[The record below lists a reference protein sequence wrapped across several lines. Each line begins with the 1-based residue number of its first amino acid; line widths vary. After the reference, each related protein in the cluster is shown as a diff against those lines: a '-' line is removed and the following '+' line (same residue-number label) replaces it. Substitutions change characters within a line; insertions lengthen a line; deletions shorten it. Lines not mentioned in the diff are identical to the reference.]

1 MIELKQVLEVSKQV
15 NSWKDLEVWQV
26 AHSLVLKVYKI
37 TGNFPSD
44 ERFRLT
50 DQICRAAAS
59 IPTNIVE
66 GKGRKPLKEYLQFLS
81 IARGSAEEVKYLLLL
96 AKDLN
101 YLEKIYYDEM
111 AEGYDRVSKMLN
123 KLIGSL
129 RTHLPLKTQ
138 NRKPGNVPK
147 IVGIK

>member
-1 MIELKQVLEVSKQV
+1 MIELKQVLGVSKQV

-66 GKGRKPLKEYLQFLS
+66 GKGRKSLKEYLQFLS

-96 AKDLN
+96 AKDLS
-101 YLEKIYYDEM
+101 YLEKINYDEIVG
-111 AEGYDRVSKMLN
+111 EYDRVSKMLN

-138 NRKPGNVPK
+138 NRKP
-147 IVGIK
+147 ITE

>member
-1 MIELKQVLEVSKQV
+1 MKQVLGVSKQV

-66 GKGRKPLKEYLQFLS
+66 GKGRKSLKEYLQ
-81 IARGSAEEVKYLLLL
+81 YLLLL
-96 AKDLN
+96 AKDLS
-101 YLEKIYYDEM
+101 YLEKINYDEIVG
-111 AEGYDRVSKMLN
+111 EYDRVSKMLN

-129 RTHLPLKTQ
+129 RTNLPLKTQ
-138 NRKPGNVPK
+138 NRKP
-147 IVGIK
+147 ITE